1 MNESNIFWLCVVVSV
16 VGILSIAAITVFG
29 FYLFRRSMGW
39 LRPDHPFWHDFFH
52 FLFDKDWVRRNLPR
66 LLSDSYAE
74 FLQRRNELLTT
85 YGQLLLASLVIIVL
99 TILLLTKTISAEAGL
114 PILSGITGFAIGK
127 GVNASRTSSPQ
138 NPNE

>member
-1 MNESNIFWLCVVVSV
+1 MCIVVSA
-16 VGILSIAAITVFG
+16 VGVLSIVAITVFG

-66 LLSDSYAE
+66 LMADSYAE

-85 YGQLLLASLVIIVL
+85 YGQLLLAALVIVVL

-114 PILSGITGFAIGK
+114 PILSGVTGFAIGK
-127 GVNASRTSSPQ
+127 GVNAGRNPIPQ
-138 NPNE
+138 QGPNE